1 MSLASRKTLTIISG
15 PNGSG
20 KTTFANKNYSELIGR
35 KLFLNADLIAK
46 ELSPNDVNKAD
57 ILAGRKFLVKLDTCL
72 YGNDSMVIETTLAG
86 KSLLRKIEIAQ
97 KHGFLVRLVFLWIK
111 TIELCDF
118 RVKLRVTLGGHN
130 IPLNVIERRYVRGLE
145 NLPTYLS
152 AVDEY
157 EIFEA
162 SEMPILILN
171 KSINSS
177 IQVTDESLFDEFQAV
192 IGLPSL
198 HIQ

>member
-1 MSLASRKTLTIISG
+1 MSLASRKNLTIISG
-15 PNGSG
+15 QNGSV

-86 KSLLRKIEIAQ
+86 KSLLRKIEMAQ
-97 KHGFLVRLVFLWIK
+97 KQGFLVRLVFLWIK
-111 TIELCDF
+111 T
-118 RVKLRVTLGGHN
+118 

>member
-20 KTTFANKNYSELIGR
+20 KTTFAIKNYSDLIDR
-35 KLFLNADLIAK
+35 KLFLNADFTAK
-46 ELSPNDVNKAD
+46 ELNPNDVNKAA
-57 ILAGRKFLVKLDTCL
+57 ITAGKKVLIELDRCIC
-72 YGNDSMVIETTLAG
+72 GNDSVITETTLAG
-86 KSLLRKIEIAQ
+86 KNLLRRIETAQ
-97 KHGFLVRLVFLWIK
+97 NHGFLVRLIFLWIK

-130 IPLNVIERRYVRGLE
+130 IPSDEIKRRYVRGLE
-145 NLPTYLS
+145 NLLTYLS

-171 KSINSS
+171 KSINSP
-177 IQVTDESLFDEFQAV
+177 IQVMDESLFDEFQAV